1 LIALNID
8 TDSAFVP
15 LCNIM
20 STVIIGGGI
29 IGLST
34 AYYLS
39 LSKPPSS
46 SQEIHIIDSSP
57 ELLASASGYAGGFV
71 ALDWFTPHVE
81 SIGALSFR
89 LHREL
94 AEQHGGARKWGYA
107 GSHAYSL
114 SMNDTSVDGTG
125 KKGKSGDWILEGTSR
140 ANEVRTNSE
149 AGAEGSGVKRAD
161 IVNADGSPAVFTPQQ
176 GGTLETIAG
185 PEECAQIEPRELCQF
200 LLEETKKRGVR
211 LHLATRAVEVL
222 KDQDDVLKGLRVGMP
237 NGEENEIQCKNIV
250 LTAGAWTPRVFKTL
264 FPQSKT
270 RIPIEPLAG
279 HSIVVKSPRY
289 TTPFIDPYK
298 RNIGGSDNWL
308 CYSIYAGPTRHW
320 DFATEA
326 YARLARNGESEI
338 WLGGVNDSKLP
349 LPEVAT
355 DVKELIDP
363 KSVAIV
369 RRTIVQLTGLSKEG
383 RELHQDDLET
393 VRESLCFR
401 PVSQTGNPI
410 VTKIEESDLGGL
422 KVGNGGVWIG
432 SGHGPWGISLS
443 LGTGLVLSELIEGKQ
458 TSADISHLGLS

>member
-1 LIALNID
+1 MADFSTRLIALNID
-8 TDSAFVP
+8 TNSAFVP
-15 LCNIM
+15 LRNIM

-57 ELLASASGYAGGFV
+57 ELLDSASGYAGGFV

-107 GSHAYSL
+107 GSHVYSL
-114 SMNDTSVDGTG
+114 NMNDTGVDGKG

-161 IVNADGSPAVFTPQQ
+161 VVNADGSPNVFTPQQ

-222 KDQDDVLKGLRVGMP
+222 KDQDDVLK
-237 NGEENEIQCKNIV
+237 
-250 LTAGAWTPRVFKTL
+250 A
-264 FPQSKT
+264 
-270 RIPIEPLAG
+270 
-279 HSIVVKSPRY
+279 
-289 TTPFIDPYK
+289 
-298 RNIGGSDNWL
+298 
-308 CYSIYAGPTRHW
+308 
-320 DFATEA
+320 
-326 YARLARNGESEI
+326 
-338 WLGGVNDSKLP
+338 
-349 LPEVAT
+349 
-355 DVKELIDP
+355 
-363 KSVAIV
+363 
-369 RRTIVQLTGLSKEG
+369 
-383 RELHQDDLET
+383 
-393 VRESLCFR
+393 
-401 PVSQTGNPI
+401 
-410 VTKIEESDLGGL
+410 
-422 KVGNGGVWIG
+422 
-432 SGHGPWGISLS
+432 
-443 LGTGLVLSELIEGKQ
+443 
-458 TSADISHLGLS
+458 